1 MTKKRLLA
9 ILASFIIAC
18 FLISTA
24 GLAAADEKETLK
36 DFGVDKRHMQWK
48 GKKWTTSEKKIRW
61 RMVEPWSAGNLLH
74 NWPQHFCDGV
84 RAASGGRLDIK
95 LYPAGALVPGME
107 VFDAVSEGTAECG
120 HSVAGFWKG
129 KEEALVAF
137 WSIPYGLDAE
147 MTALWFYE
155 RGGLE
160 MLQEIYAKHNI
171 MAFPL
176 GNAGQENGFFSN
188 RRATKMEDYKGM
200 KVRTMG
206 YYADIMNLV
215 GASANVLP
223 PTEIYLGL
231 ERGIVDAAE
240 FSGPAANIPM
250 GLHEISKYVLQP
262 GIHQPGAQTELIIN
276 KKSWNALPDD
286 LKAIVEICARET
298 DAWANI
304 WMEAL
309 NARAMNY
316 LKEHI
321 EVVKMDDETL
331 VEFCKMTHKY
341 LEEKKAKYPL
351 LKKALDSQEKLRKE
365 FECWRDARG
374 RVVPWPYETYI
385 SGKLSE

>member
-1 MTKKRLLA
+1 MKRRGVLT
-9 ILASFIIAC
+9 ILASFITVC

-24 GLAAADEKETLK
+24 GPILGAEKETLK
-36 DFGVDKRHMQWK
+36 DFGVDKRHMAWK

-84 RAASGGRLDIK
+84 KAASGGRLDIK

-160 MLQEIYAKHNI
+160 MLQEIYDKHNI

-188 RRATKMEDYKGM
+188 KRATKMEDYKGM

-262 GIHQPGAQTELIIN
+262 GIHQPGAQTELILN
-276 KKSWNALPDD
+276 KKAWNALPDD

-331 VEFCKMTHKY
+331 IEFCKMTHKY

-351 LKKALDSQEKLRKE
+351 LKKALESQEKLRKE

-374 RVVPWPYETYI
+374 RVVPWSYETYI

>member
-1 MTKKRLLA
+1 
-9 ILASFIIAC
+9 
-18 FLISTA
+18 
-24 GLAAADEKETLK
+24 
-36 DFGVDKRHMQWK
+36 
-48 GKKWTTSEKKIRW
+48 
-61 RMVEPWSAGNLLH
+61 
-74 NWPQHFCDGV
+74 
-84 RAASGGRLDIK
+84 
-95 LYPAGALVPGME
+95 
-107 VFDAVSEGTAECG
+107 
-120 HSVAGFWKG
+120 
-129 KEEALVAF
+129 
-137 WSIPYGLDAE
+137 
-147 MTALWFYE
+147 MTAIWYYE

-171 MAFPL
+171 IAFPL

-188 RRATKMEDYKGM
+188 KKATKMEDFKGM

-206 YYADIMNLV
+206 YYADIMNNI

-276 KKSWNALPDD
+276 KKAWEALPDD
-286 LKAIVEICARET
+286 LKAIVEINARET
-298 DAWANI
+298 DCWAHY

-316 LKEHI
+316 LKQHI
-321 EVVKMDDETL
+321 EIVQMSDQTL
-331 VEFCKMTHKY
+331 IDFCKVAHEY
-341 LEEKKAKYPL
+341 LEAKKAKYPK
-351 LKKALDSQEKLRKE
+351 LKEALESQEALRKE

-374 RVVPWPYETYI
+374 RVTPWSYETYI
-385 SGKLSE
+385 SGRLTQ